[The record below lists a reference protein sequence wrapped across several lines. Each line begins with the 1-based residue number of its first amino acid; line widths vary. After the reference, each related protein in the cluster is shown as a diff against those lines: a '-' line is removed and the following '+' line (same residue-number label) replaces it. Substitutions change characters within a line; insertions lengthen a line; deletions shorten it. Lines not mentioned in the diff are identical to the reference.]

1 MSRTKTVSVLQT
13 VAGVVLFAE
22 DGAELPVVAELEDCG
37 GFLRSSS
44 SRASRSALRASIS
57 FLMLALLFGLRSL
70 EYLPSRVLIL
80 LFRSRNLSY
89 SGPSP
94 STVGMG
100 EKKSLNFCH
109 RDFSSAWESVAMP
122 RIRKRLAKMDHVNRG
137 KCMLQ

>member
-1 MSRTKTVSVLQT
+1 MSRTKTVSVLQM
-13 VAGVVLFAE
+13 VAGVVPFA
-22 DGAELPVVAELEDCG
+22 DCGAELLAIAELEDCG

-44 SRASRSALRASIS
+44 SRASRSALRASSS
-57 FLMLALLFGLRSL
+57 FLMFALLLGLRSR

-80 LFRSRNLSY
+80 LFRSRSLSY

-94 STVGMG
+94 STVGIG

-122 RIRKRLAKMDHVNRG
+122 RTRKRLVKM
-137 KCMLQ
+137 